1 MQSKPSTKQVVFH
14 GALAEYAATL
24 TDADYAFLDY
34 TNEITDAI
42 YLIMEKA
49 GVTKAE
55 LARRLDKKKSF
66 ITKALSGEQNMT
78 FKTFTSILTA
88 LDAKPVTKI
97 IAKDES
103 LVWVGRSYRKTKK
116 QSSCCVTYNNSSNTT
131 HKSTN
136 KASFKNWLPE
146 AA

>member
-1 MQSKPSTKQVVFH
+1 MQNKPSTKQVVFH

-42 YLIMEKA
+42 YLFMEKA

-55 LARRLDKKKSF
+55 LAKKLGRSKPF

-88 LDAKPVTKI
+88 LEAKAVTKVV
-97 IAKDES
+97 AKDEG
-103 LVWVGRSYRKTKK
+103 VIWVGRSYKKTNK
-116 QSSCCVTYNNSSNTT
+116 QSSCCVTYNNTVT
-131 HKSTN
+131 DKD
-136 KASFKNWLPE
+136 KAAFLNWPIAE